1 MAFDAF
7 IKLDGIPG
15 ESSDDKHK
23 DWIEILSFSEP
34 EDYLPKP
41 RWIDQLDGKKLD
53 DELSLKRAIRP
64 ISGATLS
71 GRAIVNASR
80 KVLAIH
86 RVIQSRP
93 VAKAGAA
100 K

>member
-1 MAFDAF
+1 R
-7 IKLDGIPG
+7 
-15 ESSDDKHK
+15 
-23 DWIEILSFSEP
+23 IEILSFSEP

-86 RVIQSRP
+86 RVIQARP
-93 VAKAGAA
+93 ATKAGAPR
-100 K
+100 